1 MPLLISSYLDIQD
14 LGRAAQVCRQFARAR
29 WLKVD
34 LRPVYDKVS
43 SATLTYVLTQKQP
56 SILVVPRPHNRL
68 VPAAPF
74 DQFFGR
80 ELTLSNVQV
89 ANAHL
94 LALVRSTSSNLSVL
108 RLSNC
113 YLSPANARY
122 IVRLMLACPDLREL
136 DLSENGFNAA
146 VMRYFAETDCW
157 SALRRLDISH
167 MKMERLDAAAVATWL
182 LRCPWLEE
190 LHLASTQLHDD
201 DLMALLPVIAQL
213 KYLRHLNLGDNCLT
227 AHGIAELCNTIKHMT
242 IETLDLQCNELGA
255 AALQPLMLHLKTG
268 RPSAKAHG
276 YLHAGSQP
284 AATLKRLIL
293 WDNRMGNAGA
303 IALAQA
309 LACSLTLEEV
319 DARFNHISVGGA
331 RALAEALERNTTL
344 RKLGLRHNPLQDA
357 GAVSFASTLRLNSTL
372 RELDLEEV
380 GMSYI
385 GVESLARALRAN
397 HSLRC
402 LCLRNN
408 NIGDT
413 LDLSQLYH
421 ATEHAVSEQALR
433 DFASA
438 LANNHTLRR
447 VALIGMAPS
456 PAVARYFHNE
466 LAQRVQLEKTA
477 KGQLI
482 RVQSSLLH
490 TMWIATLLCRDIS
503 LTLTLMELIY
513 MSETRVIISSW
524 ILAREA

>member
-1 MPLLISSYLDIQD
+1 
-14 LGRAAQVCRQFARAR
+14 
-29 WLKVD
+29 
-34 LRPVYDKVS
+34 
-43 SATLTYVLTQKQP
+43 
-56 SILVVPRPHNRL
+56 
-68 VPAAPF
+68 
-74 DQFFGR
+74 
-80 ELTLSNVQV
+80 
-89 ANAHL
+89 
-94 LALVRSTSSNLSVL
+94 
-108 RLSNC
+108 
-113 YLSPANARY
+113 
-122 IVRLMLACPDLREL
+122 
-136 DLSENGFNAA
+136 
-146 VMRYFAETDCW
+146 
-157 SALRRLDISH
+157 
-167 MKMERLDAAAVATWL
+167 
-182 LRCPWLEE
+182 
-190 LHLASTQLHDD
+190 
-201 DLMALLPVIAQL
+201 MALLPVIAQL

-227 AHGIAELCNTIKHMT
+227 AHGIADLCNTIKHMT

-255 AALQPLMLHLKTG
+255 AALQPLMLHLKT
-268 RPSAKAHG
+268 
-276 YLHAGSQP
+276 P

-357 GAVSFASTLRLNSTL
+357 GVVSFASTLRLNSTL

-408 NIGDT
+408 NIGDSGLRALAQSMVLNKQLQA

-456 PAVARYFHNE
+456 PAVARYFHND

-482 RVQSSLLH
+482 RSKHRRGLSLLFF
-490 TMWIATLLCRDIS
+490 WRS
-503 LTLTLMELIY
+503 
-513 MSETRVIISSW
+513 
-524 ILAREA
+524 